1 MLVFELSL
9 SYFSITNSND
19 MLLLL
24 HYTICNFI
32 VTLYFLLFYF
42 WANPVFPQ
50 IYSLI

>member
-19 MLLLL
+19 MLS
-24 HYTICNFI
+24 TDFI